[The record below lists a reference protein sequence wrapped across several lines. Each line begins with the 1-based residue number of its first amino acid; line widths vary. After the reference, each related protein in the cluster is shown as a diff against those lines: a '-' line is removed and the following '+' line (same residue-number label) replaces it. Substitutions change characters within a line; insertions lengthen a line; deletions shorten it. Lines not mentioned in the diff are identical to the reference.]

1 MYRFGKPKIVLT
13 LLCLFV
19 YIAIAQEGLS
29 FDATIKG
36 QVLDTTPEQK
46 PIPDVTVSIVGSDGS
61 TYVVYTNDKGEY
73 MRTGLPAG
81 RYTISLSKDGYGD
94 RVGQSIVVAAS
105 GELFQIYKMRK
116 KDTILTFL
124 KKIPLSW
131 ILFAGAVIVMIIVFI
146 LLFPRTSD

>member
-36 QVLDTTPEQK
+36 QVLEATPEQI
-46 PIPDVTVSIVGSDGS
+46 PIPDVIVSIVGSEDP

-73 MRTGLPAG
+73 TRTGLPAG

-94 RVGQSIVVAAS
+94 RVGQSIVVAAG
-105 GELFQIYKMRK
+105 GEFFQIYKMRK